1 MNIMSNLSTKAK
13 SGSMAIAIMG
23 AVVGGTIVKNC
34 AGQTKQT
41 RTEAEN
47 RVLMNKTVDELK
59 KDSLET
65 KEIRANTKKIFEA
78 LQAYNT
84 PMKKDSVLQQSNEQL
99 GAGKTVK

>member
-13 SGSMAIAIMG
+13 VGVMALATMG
-23 AVVGGTIVKNC
+23 AVAGGIAVKKC
-34 AGQTKQT
+34 AGQAKQA

-47 RVLMNKTVDELK
+47 RVLMNKIVDELK
-59 KDSLET
+59 KDSPET

-99 GAGKTVK
+99 GAGKIVK